1 MLTVIL
7 LGVVLIVYIILL
19 IAQHKNR
26 DNLKIDIATQVA
38 QGLLW
43 IIIAIDNWN
52 DVHLIMRVAYV
63 IVILLL
69 LMKIV
74 ESIRNRNS

>member
-19 IAQHKNR
+19 IAQHKNK

-43 IIIAIDNWN
+43 IIIALDSWN
-52 DVHLIMRVAYV
+52 DAHLILRITYV
-63 IVILLL
+63 LIVLLS
-69 LMKIV
+69 LMKIFDT
-74 ESIRNRNS
+74 IRNRNS